1 MDTVPMRRVR
11 KELRDPAVIEELLRT
26 ASVGRLGTTG
36 ADGYPRIKP
45 VNFVWHRGRVYFH
58 SAREG
63 EKIRDFMRD
72 PRVCFEVDQPLAYV
86 SACTQPCAATYLFRS
101 VLIRG
106 RASLV
111 EDGVERR
118 AALDAL
124 MEKHQPGSA
133 LPGYPEDKL
142 ALTAVVRI
150 DPEEVVGKEDLGTD
164 HHRRAVLEAL
174 GAKTPL
180 PIELRETV

>member
-1 MDTVPMRRVR
+1 MESVPMRRGR
-11 KELRDPAVIEELLRT
+11 KEIRDPAVIEELLRV
-26 ASVGRLGTTG
+26 AAVGRLGTVG

-45 VNFVWHRGRVYFH
+45 VNFAWHAGRVYFH
-58 SAREG
+58 SAQEG
-63 EKIRDFMRD
+63 EKIRDLRRD

-86 SACTQPCAATYLFRS
+86 SARAQPCRATYLFRS

-111 EDGVERR
+111 EDASERR

-124 MEKHQPGSA
+124 MGKHQPGA
-133 LPGYPEDKL
+133 RLPGYPAAKL

-164 HHRRAVLEAL
+164 EQRRAVLEAL
-174 GAKTPL
+174 GAKAPL
-180 PIELRETV
+180 PIELGETV